1 MKALDRQVGGDHYKH
16 FAIQPIVFCQ
26 ANGLGA
32 IESNIIKYACRY
44 KVIKRHGQDSVNVED
59 LRKIIHYAEMLIELE
74 LQEEQAIDADDD
86 TFREEHRFA
95 TFESDQVDDPK
106 LSAQLRKANCED
118 GTCDL

>member
-1 MKALDRQVGGDHYKH
+1 MTALDRQIGGSHYKSLKL
-16 FAIQPIVFCQ
+16 QPIVFCEI
-26 ANGLGA
+26 NGLSPIA
-32 IESNIIKYACRY
+32 SNIIKYACRY
-44 KVIKRHGQDSVNVED
+44 KTIERHGVASPNVED
-59 LRKIIHYAEMLIELE
+59 LRKIIHYAEIAIQLE
-74 LQEEQAIDADDD
+74 LQAQQAIDADDD